1 MSYYLD
7 DDSRDGL
14 DPIALINQLIE
25 QQPGVK
31 LVKDLEP
38 EALYIYGK
46 VLTVERKQKF
56 IAVLHAVVLIVHDMF
71 SCFLFG
77 TWCGLFH
84 CWQSSHLYCSC
95 LDYEFFLSFTY
106 FLIQVVLFVS
116 LCINSINNIIYFIV
130 GCIKYF

>member
-1 MSYYLD
+1 MTGILRTMLKFLSYDLD

-46 VLTVERKQKF
+46 VLTVERKKKSF
-56 IAVLHAVVLIVHDMF
+56 VLHVLLVLVLCMILQWLSF
-71 SCFLFG
+71 NRKL
-77 TWCGLFH
+77 LN
-84 CWQSSHLYCSC
+84 
-95 LDYEFFLSFTY
+95 FLSLQ
-106 FLIQVVLFVS
+106 FLYL
-116 LCINSINNIIYFIV
+116 INNYSF
-130 GCIKYF
+130 